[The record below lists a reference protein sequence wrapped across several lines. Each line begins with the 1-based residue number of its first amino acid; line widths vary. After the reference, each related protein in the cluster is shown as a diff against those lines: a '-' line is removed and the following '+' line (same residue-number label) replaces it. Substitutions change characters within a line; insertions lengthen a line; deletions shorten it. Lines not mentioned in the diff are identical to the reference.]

1 MTRSEKAV
9 AAFGSVIAV
18 TLLYLWQWSLLM
30 ALLVLV
36 VGGAA
41 TVAGLRLTNPY
52 QGRHFR

>member
-1 MTRSEKAV
+1 MSRTEKAI

-18 TLLYLWQWSLLM
+18 TLLYLWQWSLPV

-36 VGGAA
+36 VGGGA
-41 TVAGLRLTNPY
+41 TISVLRLTHPY